1 MSVTVTYRQT
11 TNVVEAIAKS
21 TSRVELQAWIDE
33 QAALDRDSAL
43 APAPISK
50 VGRLYQVKVG
60 RIARCD

>member
-21 TSRVELQAWIDE
+21 TSRAELQAWIDE
-33 QAALDRDSAL
+33 QAAL